1 MTLFYIPFGYL
12 LKFCCIISGNQYV
25 LALFFFALIMQIVLF
40 PLGIKQQKSSVNMAK
55 MKPKEQIIR
64 EKYKGRNDRPTQMK
78 MQQEIQ
84 DLYRNEG
91 VSQLSGCLPLLIQ
104 LPLILIL
111 FGVVRYP
118 LSYCVAINDNA
129 YVNKQYTT
137 AATMLEEAK
146 EKIAA
151 SD

>member
-64 EKYKGRNDRPTQMK
+64 EK
-78 MQQEIQ
+78 
-84 DLYRNEG
+84 
-91 VSQLSGCLPLLIQ
+91 
-104 LPLILIL
+104 
-111 FGVVRYP
+111 
-118 LSYCVAINDNA
+118 
-129 YVNKQYTT
+129 T
-137 AATMLEEAK
+137 ARHR
-146 EKIAA
+146 
-151 SD
+151 